1 MFLEA
6 VRVGTM
12 GNFCYLIGDEDG
24 GRGVVVDPA
33 FDPEKIM
40 KAVKD
45 HRLDISHVILTHHH
59 FDHINAAA
67 AVKARTGAAV
77 VGHKKCEPYVRGNI
91 QIDIYAVDGAAVD
104 WRGAGKIEV
113 IHTPGHSPGGIC
125 LIADDRWLITG
136 DTLFIGNCGRT
147 DLDGGDAPALY
158 KSLER
163 LRRLSDALV
172 VCPGHDYGPV
182 PSRTLGEE
190 KKLNPALAASSY
202 EEFLAVP

>member
-6 VRVGTM
+6 IRVGPM
-12 GNFCYLIGDEDG
+12 GNFCYLIGDGEG

-40 KAVKD
+40 KAVKE
-45 HRLDISHVILTHHH
+45 HGLDVSHIILTHHH
-59 FDHINAAA
+59 SDHINAAA
-67 AVKARTGAAV
+67 AMKARTGAAV
-77 VGHKKCEPYVRGNI
+77 VGQKNCEKYIHGI
-91 QIDIYAVDGAAVD
+91 ISLDACAIDGAALD
-104 WRGAGKIEV
+104 WRGGGKIE
-113 IHTPGHSPGGIC
+113 IMHTPGHSPGGIC
-125 LIADDRWLITG
+125 LIVDDRWLITG

-147 DLDGGDAPALY
+147 DLDGGDASALY
-158 KSLER
+158 KSLDR
-163 LRRLSDALV
+163 LKRLPDKLI

-190 KKLNPALAASSY
+190 KKLNPALAASSF